1 MKSQDKIKNV
11 DKNIMKKNT
20 AKNITNKKS
29 KKKFIDK
36 EKAKELTLKAAKIL
50 DDKKLEEIKILDLE
64 DITSLS
70 DFFILA
76 TASSSPQMKAGADA
90 VYKELKEEGILP
102 YSENENTSESLWHL
116 SDYGFLVIHI
126 FTKEGREYYD
136 LDKLWLEAKEIEFNN
151 LENKTIKTKKINK
164 KTNKK

>member
-1 MKSQDKIKNV
+1 MKSQDKNNKKNIEKNIIKNRE
-11 DKNIMKKNT
+11 
-20 AKNITNKKS
+20 NKKVE
-29 KKKFIDK
+29 KKFIDK
-36 EKAKELTLKAAKIL
+36 EKAKEITLKAAKIL
-50 DDKKLEEIKILDLE
+50 NDKKLEEIKILDLE

-90 VYKELKEEGILP
+90 IYKELKEEGILP

-151 LENKTIKTKKINK
+151 IDNKENNKNK
-164 KTNKK
+164 KQK

>member
-1 MKSQDKIKNV
+1 MKSQDKNIK
-11 DKNIMKKNT
+11 KNIE
-20 AKNITNKKS
+20 KNISENRANKKI
-29 KKKFIDK
+29 KKKFIDR
-36 EKAKELTLKAAKIL
+36 EKAKEITLKAAKIL
-50 DDKKLEEIKILDLE
+50 DDKKLEEIKVLDL
-64 DITSLS
+64 DNITSLS

-151 LENKTIKTKKINK
+151 LKKKLNK
-164 KTNKK
+164 KEK

>member
-1 MKSQDKIKNV
+1 MKSQDKNNKKNIEKNIIKNRE
-11 DKNIMKKNT
+11 
-20 AKNITNKKS
+20 NKKVE
-29 KKKFIDK
+29 KKFIDR
-36 EKAKELTLKAAKIL
+36 EKAKEITLKAAKIL

-90 VYKELKEEGILP
+90 IYKELKEEGIIP

-151 LENKTIKTKKINK
+151 IDNKENNKNK
-164 KTNKK
+164 KQK

>member
-1 MKSQDKIKNV
+1 MKSQDK
-11 DKNIMKKNT
+11 NIEKNT
-20 AKNITNKKS
+20 VNKKV
-29 KKKFIDK
+29 KKKFIDR

-50 DDKKLEEIKILDLE
+50 DDKKLEDIKVLDLE

-90 VYKELKEEGILP
+90 VYKEFKEEGILP
-102 YSENENTSESLWHL
+102 YSGNDNTPESLWHL

-136 LDKLWLEAKEIEFNN
+136 LDKLWLDAKEIEFND
-151 LENKTIKTKKINK
+151 KYKKIK
-164 KTNKK
+164 KV

>member
-1 MKSQDKIKNV
+1 MKLQDKKI
-11 DKNIMKKNT
+11 
-20 AKNITNKKS
+20 

-36 EKAKELTLKAAKIL
+36 NKAKELTLKAAKIL
-50 DDKKLEEIKILDLE
+50 DDKKLEDIKILDLE

-76 TASSSPQMKAGADA
+76 TASSSPQMKAGSDA
-90 VYKELKEEGILP
+90 VYKELKNEGILP
-102 YSENENTSESLWHL
+102 YSENDNTPESLWHL

-136 LDKLWLEAKEIEFNN
+136 LDKLWLEAKEIEFND
-151 LENKTIKTKKINK
+151 K
-164 KTNKK
+164 

>member
-1 MKSQDKIKNV
+1 MKSQDKNNKKNIEKNIIKNRE
-11 DKNIMKKNT
+11 
-20 AKNITNKKS
+20 NKKVE
-29 KKKFIDK
+29 KKFIDR
-36 EKAKELTLKAAKIL
+36 EKAKEITLKAAKIL

-90 VYKELKEEGILP
+90 IYKELKEEGILP

-136 LDKLWLEAKEIEFNN
+136 LDKLWLDAKKIEFND
-151 LENKTIKTKKINK
+151 K
-164 KTNKK
+164 

>member
-1 MKSQDKIKNV
+1 MKSQDKNNKKNIEKNIIKNRE
-11 DKNIMKKNT
+11 
-20 AKNITNKKS
+20 NKKVE
-29 KKKFIDK
+29 KKFIDK
-36 EKAKELTLKAAKIL
+36 EKAKEITLKAAKIL

-90 VYKELKEEGILP
+90 IYKELKEEGILP

-151 LENKTIKTKKINK
+151 FNNKENNKNK
-164 KTNKK
+164 KQK

>member
-1 MKSQDKIKNV
+1 MKSQDKNNKKNIEKNIIKNRE
-11 DKNIMKKNT
+11 
-20 AKNITNKKS
+20 NKKVE
-29 KKKFIDK
+29 KKFIDK
-36 EKAKELTLKAAKIL
+36 EKAKEITLKAAKIL

-90 VYKELKEEGILP
+90 IYKELKEEGILP

-151 LENKTIKTKKINK
+151 INNKENKDKNK
-164 KTNKK
+164 KQK

>member
-1 MKSQDKIKNV
+1 MKSQDKNNK
-11 DKNIMKKNT
+11 KNIE
-20 AKNITNKKS
+20 KNIRKNRENKKVE
-29 KKKFIDK
+29 KKFIDR
-36 EKAKELTLKAAKIL
+36 EKAKEITLKAAKIL

-90 VYKELKEEGILP
+90 IYKELKEEGTLP

-151 LENKTIKTKKINK
+151 IDNKENKGNNKNK
-164 KTNKK
+164 KQK

>member
-1 MKSQDKIKNV
+1 MKSQDK
-11 DKNIMKKNT
+11 NIEKNT
-20 AKNITNKKS
+20 VNKKV
-29 KKKFIDK
+29 KKKFIDR

-50 DDKKLEEIKILDLE
+50 DDKKLEDIKVLDLE

-76 TASSSPQMKAGADA
+76 TASSSPQMKAGTDA
-90 VYKELKEEGILP
+90 VYKEFKEEGILP
-102 YSENENTSESLWHL
+102 YSGNDNTPESLWHL

-136 LDKLWLEAKEIEFNN
+136 LDKLWLDAKEIEFND
-151 LENKTIKTKKINK
+151 K
-164 KTNKK
+164 